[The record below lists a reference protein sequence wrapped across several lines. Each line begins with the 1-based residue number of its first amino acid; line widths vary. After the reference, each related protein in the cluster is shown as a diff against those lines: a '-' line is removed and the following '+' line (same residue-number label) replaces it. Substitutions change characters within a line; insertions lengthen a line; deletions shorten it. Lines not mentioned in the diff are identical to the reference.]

1 MPTNIR
7 VLFGER
13 VRKLRQKRKWSQEK
27 LAEESGLD
35 PTYISGIERGKRN
48 LGLENIG
55 KLARALRVDA
65 GKLLKGIR

>member
-55 KLARALRVDA
+55 KLARALKVDA